1 MKPQNTAKKLAPL
14 LELSSFTSQ
23 DAKIE
28 GVSSASLAYYVK
40 KGLIERIG
48 HGVYRGIYSPKVSD
62 FRWENL
68 VESVQRVRN
77 GIVCLTSALALY
89 DLTEEIPRQHWIA
102 IPNET
107 MHRAPPS
114 TKVIRMRNTSL
125 GKTEI
130 NLDGISIPI
139 FDRERVIVDS
149 FRYLSRETA
158 IKALKEALQKKG
170 EERINLEKLRKYAKT
185 LRVKIEPYI
194 LAVTT

>member
-1 MKPQNTAKKLAPL
+1 MKPRNTAKKLAPL
-14 LELSSFTSQ
+14 LKQSSFTSQ
-23 DAKIE
+23 EAKAK

-48 HGVYRGIYSPKVSD
+48 HGVYRGIHAPKVSD
-62 FRWENL
+62 FRWEDL

-114 TKVIRMRNTSL
+114 TKVVRMRNTSL
-125 GKTEI
+125 GKTKI
-130 NLDGISIPI
+130 KLDGISIPI
-139 FDRERVIVDS
+139 FDRERSIVDS
-149 FRYLSRETA
+149 FRYLSSETA
-158 IKALKEALQKKG
+158 IKALKVALQKRG
-170 EERINLEKLRKYAKT
+170 EDKIDLEKLRKYAKS

-194 LAVTT
+194 LAMTT